1 MGFSLL
7 KILSFAN
14 LAGFLFCILFLKG
27 DKNRRYIQYI
37 LLAYPLM
44 ALFVI
49 PMADGFD
56 LITILFVLFFY
67 RKRQVNLY
75 NGAVYTILFAVLMIS
90 IGIGLFV
97 SDFKGPELLHELIAI
112 GTIFAFAKILIDEC
126 LYDIHFFYDVVKY
139 LKITLITSLLFLCCQ
154 FVFGIEFALI
164 KTYNPNIIL
173 ADAIRYPSFLSDP
186 QTYSQFLAVSSF
198 LFLIRDYRD
207 EKFNKLNYVFVMLSI
222 VAILVAGGRAGL
234 AGWALGMLLVVLFG
248 SSTYRWSIIGAG
260 AGLYVIAMQFQDKF
274 AFFKRGTDV
283 DETYEFR
290 HGIWM
295 DAWNIFLKFPFV
307 GIGLSNYSS
316 YVAVHNP
323 DQVWIIDNEFV
334 YFDHPENGFLKIL
347 TELGAIGFICIF
359 GMILISMIRSFVY
372 YLISKD
378 TSLIL
383 LIAAVLSWMVG
394 FYTTYSF
401 GDVRIKLLIV
411 NLVCLLI
418 TSRQRLEAIYDI
430 TNPEEEI
437 SPESA
442 ATETHVEPA

>member
-154 FVFGIEFALI
+154 FQL
-164 KTYNPNIIL
+164 
-173 ADAIRYPSFLSDP
+173 RFLG
-186 QTYSQFLAVSSF
+186 L
-198 LFLIRDYRD
+198 L
-207 EKFNKLNYVFVMLSI
+207 NKLC
-222 VAILVAGGRAGL
+222 
-234 AGWALGMLLVVLFG
+234 
-248 SSTYRWSIIGAG
+248 
-260 AGLYVIAMQFQDKF
+260 
-274 AFFKRGTDV
+274 
-283 DETYEFR
+283 
-290 HGIWM
+290 
-295 DAWNIFLKFPFV
+295 
-307 GIGLSNYSS
+307 
-316 YVAVHNP
+316 AV
-323 DQVWIIDNEFV
+323 
-334 YFDHPENGFLKIL
+334 
-347 TELGAIGFICIF
+347 
-359 GMILISMIRSFVY
+359 
-372 YLISKD
+372 
-378 TSLIL
+378 
-383 LIAAVLSWMVG
+383 
-394 FYTTYSF
+394 
-401 GDVRIKLLIV
+401 
-411 NLVCLLI
+411 
-418 TSRQRLEAIYDI
+418 
-430 TNPEEEI
+430 
-437 SPESA
+437 
-442 ATETHVEPA
+442 